1 MEKSDVLVRHI
12 KLKPLVKGAWERKA
26 AIWING
32 VEIVGVIEYDIHAS
46 VESRLGVMQQFTITM
61 WADIVIE
68 HVEGAA
74 E

>member
-1 MEKSDVLVRHI
+1 MERT
-12 KLKPLVKGAWERKA
+12 A

-32 VEIVGVIEYDIHAS
+32 VEIVGIIEYDIHAS

>member
-1 MEKSDVLVRHI
+1 MLKNDVLVRHI
-12 KLKPLVKGAWERKA
+12 KKQPSGKGGMERTA

-32 VEIVGVIEYDIHAS
+32 VEIVGIIEYDIHAS